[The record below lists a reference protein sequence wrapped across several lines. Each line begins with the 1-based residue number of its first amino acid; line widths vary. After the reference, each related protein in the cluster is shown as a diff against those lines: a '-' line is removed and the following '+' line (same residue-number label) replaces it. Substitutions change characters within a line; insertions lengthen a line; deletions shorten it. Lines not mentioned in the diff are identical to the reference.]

1 MAAWTTQ
8 WVRRHL
14 QLVMN
19 CWPPLLFAGIRI
31 TRLDDDFRAVDV
43 ELREHWW
50 NRNYVG
56 THFGGSMYAM
66 TDPFYMLMMIE
77 NLNAGAGR
85 AKSGARKYVV
95 WDKAA
100 SIRYRKPGRG
110 TVRAEFRLTAAEVE
124 EIRAALELAPTLER
138 TFSVR
143 VVNVDGETVAEVE
156 KVLHFR
162 KLE

>member
-1 MAAWTTQ
+1 
-8 WVRRHL
+8 
-14 QLVMN
+14 MN
-19 CWPPLLFAGIRI
+19 LWPPLLFAGIRI

-100 SIRYRKPGRG
+100 AIRYRKPGKG
-110 TVRAEFRLTAAEVE
+110 TVRAEFRMSPAEVE
-124 EIRAALELAPTLER
+124 EVRAALERTSKLER

-143 VVNVDGETVAEVE
+143 VVDKAGDTVAEVD
-156 KVLHFR
+156 KLLHFR
-162 KLE
+162 KLD

>member
-1 MAAWTTQ
+1 MAGWTTG

-14 QLVMN
+14 RFAMN
-19 CWPPLLFAGIRI
+19 CWPPLFFAGIRI
-31 TRLDDDFRAVDV
+31 TRFDQDFRAVDV

-77 NLNAGAGR
+77 NLNGGVQR
-85 AKSGARKYVV
+85 AASSARKYVV

-110 TVRAEFRLTAAEVE
+110 TVRAEFRLSAAEVE
-124 EIRAALELAPTLER
+124 EVRAALEVAPKLER
-138 TFSVR
+138 TYSVR
-143 VVNVDGETVAEVE
+143 VVDAAGETVAEVE

-162 KLE
+162 RVE